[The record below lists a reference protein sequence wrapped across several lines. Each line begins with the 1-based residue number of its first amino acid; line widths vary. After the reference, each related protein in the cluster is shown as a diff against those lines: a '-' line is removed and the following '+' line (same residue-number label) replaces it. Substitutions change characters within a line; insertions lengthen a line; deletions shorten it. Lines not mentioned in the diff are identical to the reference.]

1 MKKLFLSSILIF
13 VIVFNIYAFTS
24 QSVSTTLN
32 YNLTSTDSLFGFAA
46 NEEAAKSVTREY
58 ITPTAFVIT
67 STIDNV
73 LNISEGSATLCFYW
87 KVLTGE
93 NLQIKLTSSGPL
105 VKKGVKGT
113 PSDAQKIN
121 YSISAVASST
131 VWNGGP
137 LSGSIIDTASPT
149 NTQISALLKKADH
162 KAIYTE
168 GICNLTVTTNSGEG
182 GIKSKEYGEYESTIT
197 LTIENS

>member
-13 VIVFNIYAFTS
+13 VIVFNIHAFTPV
-24 QSVSTTLN
+24 SVSTTLR
-32 YNLTSTDSLFGFAA
+32 YNLTSTDYLFGFAT
-46 NEEAAKSVTREY
+46 NEEVAQSVTSEY
-58 ITPTAFVIT
+58 ITPTSFVVT
-67 STIDNV
+67 STVDNV

-105 VKKGVKGT
+105 VKTGVEGT
-113 PSDAQKIN
+113 PSQAQQIN

-137 LSGSIIDTASPT
+137 LEGSIDTASPT

-168 GICNLTVTTNSGEG
+168 GICNLTVKINNGEK
-182 GIKSKEYGEYESTIT
+182 INSKEYGVYKSTIT
-197 LTIENS
+197 LTIENQS

>member
-13 VIVFNIYAFTS
+13 VIVFNIYAVTS
-24 QSVSTTLN
+24 QSVSATLH
-32 YNLTSTDSLFGFAA
+32 YNLTNTGYLFGFAT
-46 NEEAAKSVTREY
+46 NEGVAKTVTSAY
-58 ITPTAFVIT
+58 TTPQEFVVT
-67 STIDNV
+67 STVGND

-105 VKKGVKGT
+105 VKKDVEGT

-137 LSGSIIDTASPT
+137 LEGSIDTASTT

-168 GICNLTVTTNSGEG
+168 GICNLTVKTNSGEG

-197 LTIENS
+197 LTIENHS

>member
-67 STIDNV
+67 STVGND

-105 VKKGVKGT
+105 VKKDVEGT

-137 LSGSIIDTASPT
+137 LEGSIDTASTT
-149 NTQISALLKKADH
+149 NTQISALLKKIDH
-162 KAIYTE
+162 TAIYTE
-168 GICNLTVTTNSGEG
+168 GICNLTVTTNSGEV
-182 GIKSKEYGEYESTIT
+182 INSKEYGAYESTIT

>member
-1 MKKLFLSSILIF
+1 MRKLFLSIILIF
-13 VIVFNIYAFTS
+13 VIVFNIYAVTS

-32 YNLTSTDSLFGFAA
+32 YKLTNTDYLFGFAA
-46 NEEAAKSVTREY
+46 NEEAAKSVTSDY
-58 ITPTAFVIT
+58 ITPTAFVVT

-137 LSGSIIDTASPT
+137 LAGSIDTASPT

>member
-32 YNLTSTDSLFGFAA
+32 YNLTSTDYLFGFAA
-46 NEEAAKSVTREY
+46 NEEAAKSVTSAY
-58 ITPTAFVIT
+58 TTQVFDVNSTVGNDLHITAE
-67 STIDNV
+67 SK
-73 LNISEGSATLCFYW
+73 TLCFYW

-93 NLQIKLTSSGPL
+93 NL
-105 VKKGVKGT
+105 
-113 PSDAQKIN
+113 QKIN